1 MLPRTITKLMSKDY
15 LWSSLVNLKRLKIND
30 ISDWFFLILL
40 GNLVS
45 QLFILISWH
54 WEQILEKVIQE
65 NQGVELKVSVTIS
78 RRL

>member
-30 ISDWFFLILL
+30 ISDRLFLILL
-40 GNLVS
+40 RNLVS
-45 QLFILISWH
+45 QLFILVSWH

-65 NQGVELKVSVTIS
+65 NQGVELKVSVTVS
-78 RRL
+78 RGL